1 MPFETFEYT
10 ADEGCYTAF
19 SDCHHDFKA
28 KFNQNKDQAQDYLP
42 LIANEDADHCV
53 KSENQLFGRFLL
65 KGLDESA
72 TTPDDDDEGSEKKTG
87 VNAILDPTK
96 HDKFT
101 AVPIDDLFKD
111 EITDF
116 YEIWSINGSEQD
128 YLSDTTGQSYISK
141 LLTNRGITG
150 EVFFICDVGDPN
162 IFLDLSRVKGEQVF
176 YWLQNNQ
183 TLYDPATKI
192 QWDTPAGI
200 RYGFRKPDTNF
211 RFCWEMFNSSCTI
224 YDDWGTAPK
233 HNITYDNKELM
244 FYTNRRLYMSML
256 LKDKAGD
263 VNDYKNHK
271 AGLLIT
277 YPKSQ
282 NLFAYA
288 DGDIAEINSDGNPK
302 GYNESAK
309 TMKDKIQELAST
321 LPNIAGVATAGLTT
335 LQKVSFTNKFLS
347 KRLGDGGQAL
357 SSLREGVK
365 IQTFKDNV
373 NGGFSPSNLEEK
385 ITDKA
390 NAFISFDRIA
400 IAAAVMYHSPIVIQ
414 SIRGPLRDP
423 VPNDSPPGTLGHLH
437 TNKGVGFVIYI
448 RKDLIDPVKT
458 FNEIYDN
465 GKIDA
470 GFRNLKTTFDN
481 ISGVKTKIDTI
492 TERLDILYEQ
502 LNLLQIKPI
511 LDLVDS
517 LKDAPKSFDA
527 KKRKV
532 YAEMDTRI
540 QELLAFYKNYL
551 NLFNL
556 LGNINN
562 IETDVSQIKKD
573 LINEV
578 NSNIIKLNGELTS
591 NQITLLTMTRVDG
604 VIDSD
609 ASLKLMTEQILN
621 SIKEKLNSL
630 TEKDEKIAFVNKVLP
645 SINVI
650 NSTIMNKSEFYEKQ
664 LKMLSNIE
672 SIVGNSSEG
681 IVGIINLNSNPP
693 LQGVDV
699 SISGYADVDS
709 VLNNLAIFHGTYE
722 DIYKIRRDL
731 VSYTRENIISSA
743 LCVNTTNL
751 DIDAP
756 SYPAFVQAYEDAV
769 IKPVETEL
777 NKKRREERKKEEDDK
792 FALKMA
798 ERTKCIEDAAETNL
812 KITSMISVIQSANI
826 SVYSYRF
833 LKFFVQQIDTLLK
846 YIEING
852 TKWGK
857 YLLMRAKDV
866 FDDNHFFDI
875 LDIPE
880 PVTDDNA
887 SAALSDLPMPPKRP
901 ALGEYEAKEE
911 QEEQEEAKE
920 EEEVKGEAKE
930 EEEEKELVKVEQDRK
945 HIESFADLSA
955 EDIQIFAKHYG
966 IRYTNRSAAITK
978 IKAVGK
984 AALKEEAEKN
994 SIAIEPKDTIE
1005 KILVKIWNSPME
1017 FNQTLKGGAGPYDES
1032 ENKKI
1037 EKIAL
1042 REQALTYYEP
1052 KYRTYS
1058 IMDTTNS
1065 FLSEET
1071 IKGLLNKSI
1080 DPSTLYEKI
1089 YQFDIFL
1096 VSLIK
1101 ILIIIIENGVL
1112 FSEQVDR
1119 QVLTNIYRYLY
1130 DEELP
1135 DNKTPNVDNQ
1145 DFPICY
1151 DNYDEKLYSRNVFTL
1166 SEYPDMNIVK
1176 MLYNYIN
1183 INDERLSP
1191 EHKELIY
1198 TIFPEDTEFENGKVK
1213 MPRTQSENKTQHIKF
1228 LLTIPHELKLFITKY
1243 IYNYDNLTKLKL
1255 FSYSVCQEDSNA
1267 LRILGTLVLGRGTSS
1282 LSLKSGLTNGEL
1294 EKITDEQFNR
1304 TATEVGASG
1313 GQRRTRRRRGKKTR
1327 KYRKTKH
1334 YVSHRKRSRRTRQKR
1349 YF

>member
-1 MPFETFEYT
+1 MPFDIFEYT

-19 SDCHHDFKA
+19 SDCHHDFRA
-28 KFNQNKDQAQDYLP
+28 KFNQNKEQAQDYLP

-96 HDKFT
+96 HDKLT
-101 AVPIDDLFKD
+101 AVPIDHLFKD

-116 YEIWSINGSEQD
+116 YEIWSIHGSEQD

-200 RYGFRKPDTNF
+200 KYGFRKPETNF
-211 RFCWEMFNSSCTI
+211 RFCWEKFNSSCTI
-224 YDDWGTAPK
+224 YDDWGTVPK
-233 HNITYDNKELM
+233 HDITYDNKELM

-256 LKDKAGD
+256 LKDKTGD

-288 DGDIAEINSDGNPK
+288 DGDIAEINSDGTPK
-302 GYNESAK
+302 GYAESAK
-309 TMKDKIQELAST
+309 TMKDKIQELATT
-321 LPNIAGVATAGLTT
+321 LPNIAGVTTAGLTT
-335 LQKVSFTNKFLS
+335 LQRVSFTNKFLS

-357 SSLREGVK
+357 SCLREGVK
-365 IQTFKDNV
+365 VQTFKDNV

-400 IAAAVMYHSPIVIQ
+400 IAAAVMYHSPIVVQ

-423 VPNDSPPGTLGHLH
+423 VPDGSPAGTLGNLH
-437 TNKGVGFVIYI
+437 SNKGVGFVIYI

-470 GFRNLKTTFDN
+470 GFRNLKTTFEN
-481 ISGVKTKIDTI
+481 IGQVKTKIDTI
-492 TERLDILYEQ
+492 NKRLDILYEQ
-502 LNLLQIKPI
+502 INLLQMKPI

-517 LKDAPKSFDA
+517 LKNAPKSFDA

-562 IETDVSQIKKD
+562 IETNVSQIKTD

-578 NSNIIKLNGELTS
+578 NSNILKLNGELTS
-591 NQITLLTMTRVDG
+591 NQITLLTMTSVDG

-609 ASLKLMTEQILN
+609 AGSKLFTNQVLN
-621 SIKEKLNSL
+621 SIKEKLDSL
-630 TEKDEKIAFVNKVLP
+630 TKKEEKIAFINKVLP

-664 LKMLSNIE
+664 LKVLSNIE

-681 IVGIINLNSNPP
+681 IVGIINLDSNPP

-699 SISGYADVDS
+699 VIRDYSDIDS
-709 VLNNLAIFHGTYE
+709 VINNLATFHGTYQ

-731 VSYTRENIISSA
+731 VAYTRENIISSA
-743 LCVNTTNL
+743 LCLNKTNL

-769 IKPVETEL
+769 IKPYETEQ
-777 NKKRREERKKEEDDK
+777 NKKKREDRKKEEDDK
-792 FALKMA
+792 FALKIK
-798 ERTKCIEDAAETNL
+798 ERTKNIEDAAETNL
-812 KITSMISVIQSANI
+812 KISSMISVIQSVNI
-826 SVYSYRF
+826 SMYSYRF
-833 LKFFVQQIDTLLK
+833 LRFFVEQVDTLLK
-846 YIEING
+846 YIEEKG
-852 TKWGK
+852 TNWGR
-857 YLLMRAKDV
+857 YLLMRANEV
-866 FDDNHFFDI
+866 FDDNRFFDI
-875 LDIPE
+875 LDMPPPTIE
-880 PVTDDNA
+880 DNA
-887 SAALSDLPMPPKRP
+887 SAVLSDLPMPPQTELIQQPP
-901 ALGEYEAKEE
+901 APGESEA
-911 QEEQEEAKE
+911 E
-920 EEEVKGEAKE
+920 EEFKE
-930 EEEEKELVKVEQDRK
+930 QAEEEEKVVKAAQAEKGRRQ
-945 HIESFADLSA
+945 ITSFATLKLGELSEFANHYVIDTNGVKKLDIIKKIKKLGKQALA
-955 EDIQIFAKHYG
+955 EDAKA
-966 IRYTNRSAAITK
+966 NRIV
-978 IKAVGK
+978 ID
-984 AALKEEAEKN
+984 
-994 SIAIEPKDTIE
+994 PKDTIDD
-1005 KILVKIWNSPME
+1005 ILVKIWNSPIE
-1017 FNQTLKGGAGPYDES
+1017 FTQTLEGGAVPYNEMTED
-1032 ENKKI
+1032 
-1037 EKIAL
+1037 IAL
-1042 REQALTYYEP
+1042 REETIMYYKP
-1052 KYRTYS
+1052 KYDTYP
-1058 IMDTTNS
+1058 IMETTDS
-1065 FLSEET
+1065 FLSEKT
-1071 IKGLLNKSI
+1071 IRGLINKSI
-1080 DPSTLYEKI
+1080 EPSTLYEKI

-1112 FSEQVDR
+1112 FSEKVDR
-1119 QVLTNIYRYLY
+1119 QVLTNIYRYIY
-1130 DEELP
+1130 NEELP
-1135 DNKTPNVDNQ
+1135 YSNTSDIDKTEDS
-1145 DFPICY
+1145 PICY

-1166 SEYPDMNIVK
+1166 SNHPDINIVK

-1183 INDERLSP
+1183 INDERLTP
-1191 EHKELIY
+1191 EQKELIY

-1213 MPRTQSENKTQHIKF
+1213 MPRKQSENDRQHIQF
-1228 LLTIPHELKLFITKY
+1228 LTTIPYELQLFITKY

-1267 LRILGTLVLGRGTSS
+1267 LRMLGTMVLRNGNVP
-1282 LSLKSGLTNGEL
+1282 LKSGLSGEL
-1294 EKITDEQFNR
+1294 QQIKGEQFNGR
-1304 TATEVGASG
+1304 QVPVGAFG
-1313 GQRRTRRRRGKKTR
+1313 GKRRTRRRRAKKTH
-1327 KYRKTKH
+1327 KQRKTKH
-1334 YVSHRKRSRRTRQKR
+1334 YISHRKRSRRTRQNKH
-1349 YF
+1349 F

>member
-1 MPFETFEYT
+1 MPFERFEYT

-28 KFNQNKDQAQDYLP
+28 KFNQNKEQVQDYLP
-42 LIANEDADHCV
+42 SIANKDADHCV

-65 KGLDESA
+65 KGLDENASA
-72 TTPDDDDEGSEKKTG
+72 HDDDDESAEKKTG

-96 HDKFT
+96 HNKFT

-141 LLTNRGITG
+141 LLSNRGITG

-211 RFCWEMFNSSCTI
+211 RFCWEKFNSSCTI
-224 YDDWGTAPK
+224 YDDWGTDAK
-233 HNITYDNKELM
+233 HDITYDNKELM

-256 LKDKAGD
+256 LKDKNGD

-321 LPNIAGVATAGLTT
+321 LPNIAGVRTAGLIT
-335 LQKVSFTNKFLS
+335 LQKVSFTNKSLS

-385 ITDKA
+385 ITGKA

-423 VPNDSPPGTLGHLH
+423 VPDGSPPGTLGHLH
-437 TNKGVGFVIYI
+437 NNKGVGFVIYI
-448 RKDLIDPVKT
+448 RKDLIDPIKT
-458 FNEIYDN
+458 FNEVYDN

-470 GFRNLKTTFDN
+470 GFRNLKPTFDN
-481 ISGVKTKIDTI
+481 IAGVKTKINTI
-492 TERLDILYEQ
+492 NERLDILYNQ
-502 LNLLQIKPI
+502 LNLLQMKPI

-517 LKDAPKSFDA
+517 LKIAPTSFDA

-562 IETDVSQIKKD
+562 IETNVSQIKTD

-578 NSNIIKLNGELTS
+578 NSNIIKLNVELTS
-591 NQITLLTMTRVDG
+591 NQITLLTMHSVDG

-609 ASLKLMTEQILN
+609 AGSKLITEQVLN
-621 SIKEKLNSL
+621 SIKEKLDSL
-630 TEKDEKIAFVNKVLP
+630 TKKDEKIAFVNKVLP

-672 SIVGNSSEG
+672 SIIGNSSEG
-681 IVGIINLNSNPP
+681 IVGIINLDSNPP

-699 SISGYADVDS
+699 SISEYADVNRVID
-709 VLNNLAIFHGTYE
+709 NLATFHETYE

-731 VSYTRENIISSA
+731 VAYTRENILSSA
-743 LCVNTTNL
+743 LCVNNTRSL
-751 DIDAP
+751 DIDKP
-756 SYPAFVQAYEDAV
+756 NYPYFVQIYEDAV
-769 IKPVETEL
+769 IKPDESEQE
-777 NKKRREERKKEEDDK
+777 KKNREARKKEEDDK
-792 FALKMA
+792 FAVKMA
-798 ERTKCIEDAAETNL
+798 ERTKNIEDVAETHL
-812 KITSMISVIQSANI
+812 KITSMISVIQSVNI

-833 LKFFVQQIDTLLK
+833 LKFFVQQVDTLLK
-846 YIEING
+846 YFEENG

-857 YLLMRAKDV
+857 YILTRAKEV

-875 LDIPE
+875 LVMPLPTIE
-880 PVTDDNA
+880 DNA
-887 SAALSDLPMPPKRP
+887 SAALSDLPMPPQRYKEP
-901 ALGEYEAKEE
+901 ELIQQPPTPGKYEA
-911 QEEQEEAKE
+911 E
-920 EEEVKGEAKE
+920 EEE
-930 EEEEKELVKVEQDRK
+930 LVKAAQVEQGRRK
-945 HIESFADLSA
+945 ITSFATLRIDEL
-955 EDIQIFAKHYG
+955 IKFANHYG
-966 IRYTNRSAAITK
+966 IDTNRLKKLDIIKK

-984 AALKEEAEKN
+984 VALKEEAEKN
-994 SIAIEPKDTIE
+994 LISIVSKDTIE
-1005 KILVKIWNSPME
+1005 DILVKIWNSPME
-1017 FNQTLKGGAGPYDES
+1017 FNQTLEGGAGPYDES
-1032 ENKKI
+1032 ENKEI
-1037 EKIAL
+1037 EEIAL
-1042 REQALTYYEP
+1042 REQSLMYYEP
-1052 KYRTYS
+1052 KYKTYP
-1058 IMDTTNS
+1058 IMETTDS
-1065 FLSEET
+1065 FLSEKT
-1071 IKGLLNKSI
+1071 IRGLLNKSI
-1080 DPSTLYEKI
+1080 KSSTLYEKI

-1101 ILIIIIENGVL
+1101 LLIIIIENGVL

-1130 DEELP
+1130 NEELP
-1135 DNKTPNVDNQ
+1135 DRKTSDIDKTQ
-1145 DFPICY
+1145 YFPICY

-1166 SEYPDMNIVK
+1166 SGYPDINIVK

-1183 INDERLSP
+1183 INDERLTP
-1191 EHKELIY
+1191 EYKELIY

-1213 MPRTQSENKTQHIKF
+1213 MPRTQSDNETQHIKF

-1255 FSYSVCQEDSNA
+1255 FLHSVCQEDYKT
-1267 LRILGTLVLGRGTSS
+1267 LRILETLVLGTGTGSV
-1282 LSLKSGLTNGEL
+1282 SLKSGLTNREL
-1294 EKITDEQFNR
+1294 EKKEGEQFNR
-1304 TATEVGASG
+1304 IAMPVGFG
-1313 GQRRTRRRRGKKTR
+1313 GKHRTLKKR
-1327 KYRKTKH
+1327 PRKTHKQRKTH
-1334 YVSHRKRSRRTRQKR
+1334 YKKSHKKRSRRTRQKR
-1349 YF
+1349 YI